1 MGKRRRKRAGFWLK
15 GICLILLVP
24 VFITTL
30 MQRMRLENLI
40 YGKEVAQEV
49 LNTIDS
55 VEGMEREVREH
66 QENKKDI
73 LSGQAETQSG
83 DSKDE
88 DEETEMKV
96 LQIVAQEIG
105 IDKSAETIKA
115 QCVIARTNLY
125 DAMQAGT
132 KEPESMPPDQQQELW
147 GENFDK
153 NYQKLKSCVEAT
165 AGETLLYNR
174 TYIYAAYH
182 AISSGRTRSMSEL
195 YEDADMPYLV
205 TAECHADT
213 TAEGYLSVFYYEKEE
228 FLEKCRA
235 AYPDAGLTEL
245 TQIEIVSRD
254 AAEYVTKIK
263 VAGETYDGEQFRHAL
278 ELPSACFTITEIDDH
293 VRIVARGMGH
303 GFGLSQNTAEKL
315 AKEANGKRQ
324 AIYWEDTSKAADMP
338 DRYMI
343 TYTGVDS
350 NGKNYISVQPNWNR
364 FFMLQ
369 PNNMCGIATRH
380 TLTWN

>member
-1 MGKRRRKRAGFWLK
+1 MRSLSVSYIKWTGRFFYGKKTRKRAGFWLK

-40 YGKEVAQEV
+40 YGKEGAQEV

-132 KEPESMPPDQQQELW
+132 KEPESMPAGSAAELW

-245 TQIEIVSRD
+245 TSD
-254 AAEYVTKIK
+254 
-263 VAGETYDGEQFRHAL
+263 
-278 ELPSACFTITEIDDH
+278 
-293 VRIVARGMGH
+293 
-303 GFGLSQNTAEKL
+303 
-315 AKEANGKRQ
+315 
-324 AIYWEDTSKAADMP
+324 
-338 DRYMI
+338 
-343 TYTGVDS
+343 
-350 NGKNYISVQPNWNR
+350 
-364 FFMLQ
+364 
-369 PNNMCGIATRH
+369 
-380 TLTWN
+380 

>member
-40 YGKEVAQEV
+40 YGKEGAQEV

-115 QCVIARTNLY
+115 QCLILSLIHIS
-125 DAMQAGT
+125 
-132 KEPESMPPDQQQELW
+132 EP
-147 GENFDK
+147 
-153 NYQKLKSCVEAT
+153 
-165 AGETLLYNR
+165 
-174 TYIYAAYH
+174 
-182 AISSGRTRSMSEL
+182 
-195 YEDADMPYLV
+195 
-205 TAECHADT
+205 
-213 TAEGYLSVFYYEKEE
+213 
-228 FLEKCRA
+228 
-235 AYPDAGLTEL
+235 
-245 TQIEIVSRD
+245 
-254 AAEYVTKIK
+254 
-263 VAGETYDGEQFRHAL
+263 
-278 ELPSACFTITEIDDH
+278 
-293 VRIVARGMGH
+293 
-303 GFGLSQNTAEKL
+303 
-315 AKEANGKRQ
+315 
-324 AIYWEDTSKAADMP
+324 
-338 DRYMI
+338 
-343 TYTGVDS
+343 
-350 NGKNYISVQPNWNR
+350 
-364 FFMLQ
+364 
-369 PNNMCGIATRH
+369 TRH
-380 TLTWN
+380 

>member
-40 YGKEVAQEV
+40 YGKEGAQEV

-174 TYIYAAYH
+174 TYIYAAY
-182 AISSGRTRSMSEL
+182 
-195 YEDADMPYLV
+195 
-205 TAECHADT
+205 
-213 TAEGYLSVFYYEKEE
+213 
-228 FLEKCRA
+228 
-235 AYPDAGLTEL
+235 PDAGLTEL

-315 AKEANGKRQ
+315 AKEGYGYREILAYFYKGAVIGQ
-324 AIYWEDTSKAADMP
+324 A
-338 DRYMI
+338 
-343 TYTGVDS
+343 G
-350 NGKNYISVQPNWNR
+350 N
-364 FFMLQ
+364 L
-369 PNNMCGIATRH
+369 
-380 TLTWN
+380 

>member
-40 YGKEVAQEV
+40 YGKEGAQEV

-205 TAECHADT
+205 TAECRADT

-315 AKEANGKRQ
+315 AKEGYGYREILAYFYKGAVIGQ
-324 AIYWEDTSKAADMP
+324 A
-338 DRYMI
+338 
-343 TYTGVDS
+343 G
-350 NGKNYISVQPNWNR
+350 N
-364 FFMLQ
+364 L
-369 PNNMCGIATRH
+369 
-380 TLTWN
+380 

>member
-40 YGKEVAQEV
+40 YGKEGAQEV

-83 DSKDE
+83 DSK
-88 DEETEMKV
+88 
-96 LQIVAQEIG
+96 
-105 IDKSAETIKA
+105 
-115 QCVIARTNLY
+115 
-125 DAMQAGT
+125 QAGT

-315 AKEANGKRQ
+315 AKEGYGYREILAYFYKGAVIGQ
-324 AIYWEDTSKAADMP
+324 A
-338 DRYMI
+338 
-343 TYTGVDS
+343 G
-350 NGKNYISVQPNWNR
+350 N
-364 FFMLQ
+364 L
-369 PNNMCGIATRH
+369 
-380 TLTWN
+380 

>member
-1 MGKRRRKRAGFWLK
+1 MGKRRRKRAGSWLK

-40 YGKEVAQEV
+40 YGKEEALEAM
-49 LNTIDS
+49 NTADS
-55 VEGMEREVREH
+55 VGGMEEEVKKH
-66 QENKKDI
+66 QENRTAVS
-73 LSGQAETQSG
+73 SGQAETQSG
-83 DSKDE
+83 GSQDE
-88 DEETEMKV
+88 DEAAEMKV

-105 IDKSAETIKA
+105 VDKSEETIKA

-132 KEPESMPPDQQQELW
+132 KEPESMQPDQQQKLW

-165 AGETLLYNR
+165 AGETLSYNG

-182 AISSGRTRSMSEL
+182 AISSGRTRCMSEL

-228 FLEKCRA
+228 YLEKCRK
-235 AYPDAGLTEL
+235 AYPDAELTEPA
-245 TQIEIVSRD
+245 QIEIVSRD

-278 ELPSACFTITEIDDH
+278 ELPSACFTITEMDDH

-303 GFGLSQNTAEKL
+303 GFGLSQNTAEEL
-315 AKEANGKRQ
+315 AKEGYGYREILAYFYKG
-324 AIYWEDTSKAADMP
+324 A
-338 DRYMI
+338 
-343 TYTGVDS
+343 V
-350 NGKNYISVQPNWNR
+350 
-364 FFMLQ
+364 
-369 PNNMCGIATRH
+369 IAQKEN
-380 TLTWN
+380 L

>member
-40 YGKEVAQEV
+40 YGKEGAQEV

-235 AYPDAGLTEL
+235 AYPDA
-245 TQIEIVSRD
+245 
-254 AAEYVTKIK
+254 IK

-315 AKEANGKRQ
+315 AKEGYGYREILAYFYKGAVIGQ
-324 AIYWEDTSKAADMP
+324 A
-338 DRYMI
+338 
-343 TYTGVDS
+343 G
-350 NGKNYISVQPNWNR
+350 N
-364 FFMLQ
+364 L
-369 PNNMCGIATRH
+369 
-380 TLTWN
+380 

>member
-40 YGKEVAQEV
+40 YGKEGAQEV

-132 KEPESMPPDQQQELW
+132 KE
-147 GENFDK
+147 
-153 NYQKLKSCVEAT
+153 
-165 AGETLLYNR
+165 
-174 TYIYAAYH
+174 YAAYH

-315 AKEANGKRQ
+315 AKEGYGYREILAYFYKGAVIGQ
-324 AIYWEDTSKAADMP
+324 A
-338 DRYMI
+338 
-343 TYTGVDS
+343 G
-350 NGKNYISVQPNWNR
+350 N
-364 FFMLQ
+364 L
-369 PNNMCGIATRH
+369 
-380 TLTWN
+380 

>member
-40 YGKEVAQEV
+40 YGKEGAQEV

-73 LSGQAETQSG
+73 LSGPAETQSG

-165 AGETLLYNR
+165 AGR
-174 TYIYAAYH
+174 HSYI
-182 AISSGRTRSMSEL
+182 
-195 YEDADMPYLV
+195 
-205 TAECHADT
+205 
-213 TAEGYLSVFYYEKEE
+213 
-228 FLEKCRA
+228 
-235 AYPDAGLTEL
+235 TEL
-245 TQIEIVSRD
+245 TYMRHIMRSAVGGH
-254 AAEYVTKIK
+254 AACQSYMKMQTCHILLRQNVMRTPRRK
-263 VAGETYDGEQFRHAL
+263 VIFPCFIMKKKNIWKNAGLHIQMQ
-278 ELPSACFTITEIDDH
+278 S
-293 VRIVARGMGH
+293 
-303 GFGLSQNTAEKL
+303 
-315 AKEANGKRQ
+315 
-324 AIYWEDTSKAADMP
+324 
-338 DRYMI
+338 
-343 TYTGVDS
+343 
-350 NGKNYISVQPNWNR
+350 
-364 FFMLQ
+364 
-369 PNNMCGIATRH
+369 
-380 TLTWN
+380 

>member
-1 MGKRRRKRAGFWLK
+1 M
-15 GICLILLVP
+15 
-24 VFITTL
+24 
-30 MQRMRLENLI
+30 
-40 YGKEVAQEV
+40 
-49 LNTIDS
+49 
-55 VEGMEREVREH
+55 
-66 QENKKDI
+66 
-73 LSGQAETQSG
+73 
-83 DSKDE
+83 
-88 DEETEMKV
+88 
-96 LQIVAQEIG
+96 AQEIG

-228 FLEKCRA
+228 YLEKCRT
-235 AYPDAGLTEL
+235 AYPDAELTEPA
-245 TQIEIVSRD
+245 QIEIVSRD

-278 ELPSACFTITEIDDH
+278 ELPSACFTITEMDDH

-303 GFGLSQNTAEKL
+303 GFGLSQNTAEEL
-315 AKEANGKRQ
+315 AKEGYGYREILAYFYKGAVIGLAEN
-324 AIYWEDTSKAADMP
+324 
-338 DRYMI
+338 
-343 TYTGVDS
+343 
-350 NGKNYISVQPNWNR
+350 
-364 FFMLQ
+364 L
-369 PNNMCGIATRH
+369 
-380 TLTWN
+380 

>member
-40 YGKEVAQEV
+40 YGKEGAQEV

-115 QCVIARTNLY
+115 QS
-125 DAMQAGT
+125 
-132 KEPESMPPDQQQELW
+132 PERICMMPCRR
-147 GENFDK
+147 GRR
-153 NYQKLKSCVEAT
+153 
-165 AGETLLYNR
+165 NR
-174 TYIYAAYH
+174 RACRR
-182 AISSGRTRSMSEL
+182 ISSRSF
-195 YEDADMPYLV
+195 
-205 TAECHADT
+205 
-213 TAEGYLSVFYYEKEE
+213 GEKI
-228 FLEKCRA
+228 L
-235 AYPDAGLTEL
+235 
-245 TQIEIVSRD
+245 I
-254 AAEYVTKIK
+254 KII
-263 VAGETYDGEQFRHAL
+263 R
-278 ELPSACFTITEIDDH
+278 
-293 VRIVARGMGH
+293 
-303 GFGLSQNTAEKL
+303 N
-315 AKEANGKRQ
+315 
-324 AIYWEDTSKAADMP
+324 
-338 DRYMI
+338 
-343 TYTGVDS
+343 
-350 NGKNYISVQPNWNR
+350 
-364 FFMLQ
+364 
-369 PNNMCGIATRH
+369 
-380 TLTWN
+380 

>member
-1 MGKRRRKRAGFWLK
+1 MEERTCIGIIAEFDPFHRGHAHLIAQAKAALPGAPVVCAMSGPFTQRGEAAIVSKYARAEMAVRCGADLVVELPVQWAVSSAESFAR
-15 GICLILLVP
+15 GGVQILHALGVTHLA
-24 VFITTL
+24 FGS
-30 MQRMRLENLI
+30 E
-40 YGKEVAQEV
+40 
-49 LNTIDS
+49 
-55 VEGMEREVREH
+55 
-66 QENKKDI
+66 
-73 LSGQAETQSG
+73 SG
-83 DSKDE
+83 DL
-88 DEETEMKV
+88 TA

-315 AKEANGKRQ
+315 AKEGYGYREILAYFYKGAVIGQ
-324 AIYWEDTSKAADMP
+324 A
-338 DRYMI
+338 
-343 TYTGVDS
+343 G
-350 NGKNYISVQPNWNR
+350 N
-364 FFMLQ
+364 L
-369 PNNMCGIATRH
+369 
-380 TLTWN
+380 

>member
-40 YGKEVAQEV
+40 YGKEGAQEV

-73 LSGQAETQSG
+73 LSGPAETQSG

-115 QCVIARTNLY
+115 QCVIARTKLY
-125 DAMQAGT
+125 VALQAGT

-228 FLEKCRA
+228 YLEKCRT

-278 ELPSACFTITEIDDH
+278 ELPSACFTITEMDDH

-303 GFGLSQNTAEKL
+303 GFGLSQNTAEEL
-315 AKEANGKRQ
+315 AKEGYGYREILAYFYKGAVIGQ
-324 AIYWEDTSKAADMP
+324 A
-338 DRYMI
+338 
-343 TYTGVDS
+343 G
-350 NGKNYISVQPNWNR
+350 N
-364 FFMLQ
+364 L
-369 PNNMCGIATRH
+369 
-380 TLTWN
+380 

>member
-1 MGKRRRKRAGFWLK
+1 MGKRRRKHAGFWLK

-40 YGKEVAQEV
+40 YGKEGAQEV

-73 LSGQAETQSG
+73 LSGQAETRSG

-254 AAEYVTKIK
+254 
-263 VAGETYDGEQFRHAL
+263 GEQFRHEL

-293 VRIVARGMGH
+293 MRIVARGMGH

-315 AKEANGKRQ
+315 AKEGYGYREILAYFYKGAVIGQ
-324 AIYWEDTSKAADMP
+324 A
-338 DRYMI
+338 
-343 TYTGVDS
+343 G
-350 NGKNYISVQPNWNR
+350 N
-364 FFMLQ
+364 L
-369 PNNMCGIATRH
+369 
-380 TLTWN
+380 

>member
-40 YGKEVAQEV
+40 YGKEGAQEV

-73 LSGQAETQSG
+73 LSGPAETQSG

-228 FLEKCRA
+228 YLEKCRT

-278 ELPSACFTITEIDDH
+278 ELPSACFTITEMDDH

-315 AKEANGKRQ
+315 AKEGYGYREILAYFYKGAVIGQ
-324 AIYWEDTSKAADMP
+324 A
-338 DRYMI
+338 
-343 TYTGVDS
+343 G
-350 NGKNYISVQPNWNR
+350 N
-364 FFMLQ
+364 L
-369 PNNMCGIATRH
+369 
-380 TLTWN
+380 

>member
-1 MGKRRRKRAGFWLK
+1 MGKRRRKHAGSWLK

-40 YGKEVAQEV
+40 YGKEGAQEV

-55 VEGMEREVREH
+55 VEGVDGEVRQH
-66 QENKKDI
+66 LENRKDI
-73 LSGQAETQSG
+73 LSGQAEVSG
-83 DSKDE
+83 GVSKEE
-88 DEETEMKV
+88 DEATETKV

-105 IDKSAETIKA
+105 IDKSPETIKA

-132 KEPESMPPDQQQELW
+132 REPENMMPDQQQKLW
-147 GENFDK
+147 GDDFDK

-165 AGETLLYNR
+165 AGEILSYDG

-195 YEDADMPYLV
+195 YEDVDMPYLV

-228 FLEKCRA
+228 YLEKCRA
-235 AYPDAGLTEL
+235 AYPDAKLTEPA
-245 TQIEIVSRD
+245 QIEIVSRD

-278 ELPSACFTITEIDDH
+278 ELPSACFTITEMDDH

-303 GFGLSQNTAEKL
+303 GFGLSQNTAEEL
-315 AKEANGKRQ
+315 AKEGYGYREILAYFYKGAVIGQ
-324 AIYWEDTSKAADMP
+324 A
-338 DRYMI
+338 
-343 TYTGVDS
+343 G
-350 NGKNYISVQPNWNR
+350 N
-364 FFMLQ
+364 L
-369 PNNMCGIATRH
+369 
-380 TLTWN
+380 

>member
-40 YGKEVAQEV
+40 YGKEGAQEV

-125 DAMQAGT
+125 DAIQAGT

-228 FLEKCRA
+228 YLEKCRT
-235 AYPDAGLTEL
+235 AYSDAELTEPGCGRVCDKNQSCGGNIRWRAVPPCIRASICL
-245 TQIEIVSRD
+245 F
-254 AAEYVTKIK
+254 
-263 VAGETYDGEQFRHAL
+263 YDYGNGRSCAH
-278 ELPSACFTITEIDDH
+278 
-293 VRIVARGMGH
+293 RGKGH
-303 GFGLSQNTAEKL
+303 GAWIWIKPEYSRGTCKRGIWLSGDPCL
-315 AKEANGKRQ
+315 
-324 AIYWEDTSKAADMP
+324 
-338 DRYMI
+338 
-343 TYTGVDS
+343 
-350 NGKNYISVQPNWNR
+350 
-364 FFMLQ
+364 FL
-369 PNNMCGIATRH
+369 
-380 TLTWN
+380 